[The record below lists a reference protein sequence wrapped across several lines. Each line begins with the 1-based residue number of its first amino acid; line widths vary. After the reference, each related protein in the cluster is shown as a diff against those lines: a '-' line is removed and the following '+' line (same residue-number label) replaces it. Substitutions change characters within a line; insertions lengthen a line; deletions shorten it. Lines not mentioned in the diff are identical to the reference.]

1 MKQAGFGAMTSHI
14 VPCHFGDGEWA
25 MEKGFETP
33 FTSKEFPVMRVK
45 KGVSNPVSLFS
56 QDHFPPLRLIGH
68 FLSGNG
74 LKS

>member
-1 MKQAGFGAMTSHI
+1 MGY
-14 VPCHFGDGEWA
+14 GE
-25 MEKGFETP
+25 GVDPP